1 MKSGIF
7 YRICRDGKWKA
18 VDITEMTHD
27 EIAEMLK
34 SQEGCNADYPIK
46 LIMTLCQ
53 VIAEI
58 EVLD

>member
-18 VDITEMTHD
+18 IDITEMTHD
-27 EIAEMLK
+27 EIAEMLT
-34 SQEGCNADYPIK
+34 SQKEYDTDYPIK
-46 LIMTLCQ
+46 LIMTLCK